1 MAPKINRSSKMI
13 IFSLILII
21 GIVFSQ
27 IGSVEAR
34 GDRPVQR
41 SQSPL
46 VSKPRLQSPDGTI
59 TLLTPT
65 FQWGV
70 VNQASI
76 YQFQLMSGTI
86 EILTETYST
95 DICDATSCFASPEI
109 TLIPGTY
116 KWRARAYATR
126 WSSYSRFMTFTVTSD
141 ATQEVEILTASE
153 VPTQEIPT
161 ATQAATEVPTQEIPT
176 TNQAASEVPTQKIPT
191 ATQAATEVPTREIP
205 TATQTA
211 SAEPTRIIPTAN
223 LPVVEEPTQEI
234 PTASPTASP
243 VPTQEDTSTG
253 SGRGITPPARDSIH
267 AIGLTWPDYSTSR
280 SIVAQVEQQLKDDGM
295 NMVALNAGRVEWN
308 FFKWANN
315 EATWA
320 GSVEDTGI
328 DFLAEDAA
336 RFGKWAHVDAM
347 IDVFAPVYIQA
358 HPEKAAINAL
368 GVASPYLVSTVEMVS
383 GEFSQRLLAM
393 VEYIAANYPVN
404 SISFTELQYRVDGY
418 GPDDTASYLAYSGR
432 TDWPRQSNGQIDI
445 DDTSIGNWRSYMLG
459 TLLNKATLIA
469 HMYGKQFFMDVSLN
483 VNNMALMSNN
493 KGQNYNVMLQ
503 NVDKIIVWG
512 YFAEDQYPPETF
524 VQVGQFL
531 STLGKN
537 RVILSIG
544 LWGPN
549 SSTAS
554 AESVKIAI
562 ESAQA
567 GGMANLWITPF
578 SMLSS
583 DHWKVINQLWSPNL

>member
-27 IGSVEAR
+27 IGSVKAR
-34 GDRPVQR
+34 GSNPVQ
-41 SQSPL
+41 SSHNPSF
-46 VSKPRLQSPDGTI
+46 SKPRLQSPEGTI

-65 FQWGV
+65 FQWGI
-70 VNQASI
+70 VNQAI
-76 YQFQLMSGTI
+76 IFEFQLMIGTI
-86 EILTETYST
+86 TLLTETFSA
-95 DICDATSCFASPEI
+95 DICDATSCFANPEI

-116 KWRARAYATR
+116 KWRARAYATK
-126 WSSYSRFMTFTVTSD
+126 WSSYSNFMTFTVASD
-141 ATQEVEILTASE
+141 ATQEVEI
-153 VPTQEIPT
+153 P
-161 ATQAATEVPTQEIPT
+161 
-176 TNQAASEVPTQKIPT
+176 AASEVPTRKDN
-191 ATQAATEVPTREIP
+191 VMG
-205 TATQTA
+205 
-211 SAEPTRIIPTAN
+211 
-223 LPVVEEPTQEI
+223 
-234 PTASPTASP
+234 
-243 VPTQEDTSTG
+243 TG
-253 SGRGITPPARDSIH
+253 SGNTPPARDGIH
-267 AIGLTWPDYSTSR
+267 AIGLTWSDYSTSR

-393 VEYIAANYPVN
+393 VKYIAANYPVN
-404 SISFTELQYRVDGY
+404 SISFTEMVYRVDGY